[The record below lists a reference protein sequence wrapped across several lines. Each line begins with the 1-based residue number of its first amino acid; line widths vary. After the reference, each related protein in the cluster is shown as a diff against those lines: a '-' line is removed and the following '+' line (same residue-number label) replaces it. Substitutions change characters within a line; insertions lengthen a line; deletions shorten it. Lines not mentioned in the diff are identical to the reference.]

1 MALLGRHAQ
10 VVRLRFGWV
19 WSFFLSSVGLVESTV
34 ISDVSSVVSSTVCSA
49 VNSTVVS
56 SATDFVDRGFELGP
70 ESCNFDLRFSESTSL
85 GSGTPDQLQINGALL
100 RQSQLS
106 TG

>member
-56 SATDFVDRGFELGP
+56 SATDFVDRRFELGP
-70 ESCNFDLRFSESTSL
+70 ESCNFDLR
-85 GSGTPDQLQINGALL
+85 SGFLSRLLWAPELQINF
-100 RQSQLS
+100 RS
-106 TG
+106 TVLF